1 MLNRRH
7 LRIKVLQALYSWFQ
21 GSDGEYGKAEKELMR
36 NIERI
41 YDLYVLYLLVLVD
54 MQLMAENKIEDGKK
68 KKLPTKADLEPNMK
82 FVENKILCLL
92 RDNKSLQAEAHKRK
106 LSWASEQDMLKK
118 IFNELRTSEEYA
130 KYMTDPGRS
139 FEEGQDFIMAFFKDK
154 IANGETVL
162 NYLEETSINWVDD
175 IDLVCATVLKTIK
188 GFKESDNEFAALSD
202 LYKDKEED
210 EKFVR
215 DLFRKSIL
223 QSQENEDIISS
234 KTENWELERI
244 ASMDMLLMKMAIT
257 EVREFSTIPV
267 KVTLNEYIEISKFY
281 STPRS
286 NGFINGILDK
296 VFLELK
302 KEGKIKKIGRGLIE
316 N

>member
-1 MLNRRH
+1 
-7 LRIKVLQALYSWFQ
+7 
-21 GSDGEYGKAEKELMR
+21 
-36 NIERI
+36 
-41 YDLYVLYLLVLVD
+41 
-54 MQLMAENKIEDGKK
+54 
-68 KKLPTKADLEPNMK
+68 
-82 FVENKILCLL
+82 
-92 RDNKSLQAEAHKRK
+92 
-106 LSWASEQDMLKK
+106 KK